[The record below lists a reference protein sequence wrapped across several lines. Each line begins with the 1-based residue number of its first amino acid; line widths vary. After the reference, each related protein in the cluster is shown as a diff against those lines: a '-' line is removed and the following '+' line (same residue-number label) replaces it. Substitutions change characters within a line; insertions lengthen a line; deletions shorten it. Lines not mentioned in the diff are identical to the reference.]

1 MLIASALG
9 LIGAGASAEIV
20 PTADGNAARKE
31 ERMRTHGWLSIK
43 IKRKGQHALRQI

>member
-1 MLIASALG
+1 MEITKSREHE
-9 LIGAGASAEIV
+9 AEIV